1 MGTSKAFLFPIL
13 SALLAT
19 SIFAATPTP
28 DGSTAAVTAQWSH
41 VDRVSNT
48 VPTTQILAH
57 AFTLRDNPMHDPE
70 FAALKD
76 LKTNDTRLQL
86 WFSVTRQAVAELKA
100 PTATE
105 TFWDFTYIDPLV
117 KDYYN
122 NTAGRHH
129 INMGTIPRWMFNVPN
144 KEIPNDPSA
153 SFYAYTD
160 DTNGNNL
167 KDPSGKQFAEY
178 QVRLYEWLTKGG
190 FTDELGKYHKSG
202 HHYKIDYWGILNE
215 PDFENK
221 ITVEQYT
228 KIWDAVAT
236 AIHKVDPKVHFFSAE
251 VSGAEVPWAK
261 YFLDPKNHA
270 PGAPAVEY
278 FCIHNYTNGTN
289 EPSTW
294 HDSYFV
300 HPDMDVSNGASA
312 KAFGDRVRQVMQIRD
327 QLSPKTTIILDELG
341 IFNIVVPTEESCR
354 ADEPYHNY
362 NPLYWNANGAN
373 WADTFITAENLGI
386 PLISMSQM
394 DGYPTQCP
402 SISMMDGETRKPN
415 AHYWALWLISHNF
428 GPGDKLVTTS
438 SNTEDVVTQAQIT
451 PSGNKLLLISTQDHP
466 VTVDLS
472 GAFASGSL
480 QAQVV
485 DQQSFESAPRTDSVS
500 GQQITLAPFA
510 VAVVSQQK

>member
-1 MGTSKAFLFPIL
+1 MRRKTAVLYP
-13 SALLAT
+13 LLAAMMAAPVLFAQTGAT
-19 SIFAATPTP
+19 SV
-28 DGSTAAVTAQWSH
+28 AVKWEN
-41 VDRVSNT
+41 VERVSNT
-48 VPTTQILAH
+48 TPTTQILAH
-57 AFTLRDNPMHDPE
+57 SFTLRDNPMHDPE

-117 KDYYN
+117 EDYYN
-122 NTAGRHH
+122 NTSGRHH
-129 INMGTIPRWMFNVPN
+129 INMGTIPRWMFNVTS

-167 KDPSGKQFAEY
+167 KDPSGRQFADY
-178 QVRLYEWLTKGG
+178 QARLYEWLTKGG

-202 HHYKIDYWGILNE
+202 HHYKIDYWGVLNE
-215 PDFENK
+215 PDFENH

-251 VSGAEVPWAK
+251 VSGAEIPWAK

-270 PGAPAVEY
+270 PDAPPIEY
-278 FCIHNYTNGTN
+278 FCIHNYTNGN
-289 EPSTW
+289 NDPSTW
-294 HDSYFV
+294 HDAYFV

-312 KAFGDRVRQVMQIRD
+312 NAFGNRVRDVMKIRD
-327 QLSPKTTIILDELG
+327 DLSPKTTIMLDELG
-341 IFNIVVPTEESCR
+341 IFDIVVPTEESCR

-373 WADTFITAENLGI
+373 WADTFISAENLGI

-402 SISMMDGETRKPN
+402 SISMMDGETRRPN

-428 GPGDKLVTTS
+428 GPGDKLVSTNS
-438 SNTEDVVTQAQIT
+438 STEDVVAQASIT
-451 PSGNKLLLISTQDHP
+451 PAGKKLLLISTQDHP
-466 VTVDLS
+466 VVVNLA
-472 GAFASGSL
+472 GAFSSGNLS
-480 QAQVV
+480 AAVV
-485 DQQSFESAPRTDSVS
+485 DQQSGEQAPRTDTVT
-500 GQQITLAPFA
+500 GGQITLAPFA
-510 VAVVSQQK
+510 VAVVSRQK